1 MKDLSAA
8 DEQRVLSADPAAD
21 VTESELARSR
31 SRSLAFMESD
41 VTHIFA
47 GGSEGYRR
55 PPAKRWRAAG
65 AFLAAAAVAAAVLT
79 ASFLQAAPVETPAAT
94 ESFPPPSPAATSTAP
109 EPAPPAGPFHDLY
122 VSADEVLVLE
132 ALPNAARNF
141 GARLG
146 VEPVNVRQVLK
157 GHLTPGKTAVD
168 VAAAEQAINGSL
180 HWRDSQE
187 EAPFTY
193 LGFFAKGAD
202 GVPHLME
209 TPHSLLQ
216 IQNIRTAVTVD
227 PVTDEPVEIGE
238 DLQSRINVA
247 PVGDVPVA
255 THPGGSWA
263 ASAPDTIWGTQAADG
278 TRDGQVRGY
287 VSPSEAC
294 FTFENSTEKVYLR
307 WPAGFTAKVTP
318 LMVDGEGHVSYYGTT
333 LANKAVI
340 LNEWGFIY
348 TADLDTRPQVKGQQ
362 TSETASCGGETLPVF
377 DVWPERAGGS
387 PFQKGRGVALPTP

>member
-8 DEQRVLSADPAAD
+8 DEQRMLSADPAAD

-47 GGSEGYRR
+47 GDSESVRR
-55 PPAKRWRAAG
+55 PAAKRWRAAG

-79 ASFLQAAPVETPAAT
+79 ASFLQAAPVETPAAND
-94 ESFPPPSPAATSTAP
+94 SFPPPSPAATTAP
-109 EPAPPAGPFHDLY
+109 EPTPPAGPFHELF
-122 VSADEVLVLE
+122 VSADAVLVLE
-132 ALPNAARNF
+132 ALPNAARRL
-141 GARLG
+141 GAGLG
-146 VEPVNVRQVLK
+146 VEPANVRQVLK
-157 GHLTPGKTAVD
+157 GDLTPGETAVD
-168 VAAAEQAINGSL
+168 VAAAEDGVNGSL

-202 GVPHLME
+202 GGLHLMQA
-209 TPHSLLQ
+209 PHSLLQ
-216 IQNIRTAVTVD
+216 IQNIRTAATVN

-238 DLQSRINVA
+238 DLHSRINVA

-263 ASAPDTIWGTQAADG
+263 ASAPSTVWGTQAADG

-287 VSPSEAC
+287 VSPAEAC
-294 FTFENSTEKVYLR
+294 FTFANSTEKVYLR
-307 WPAGFTAKVTP
+307 WPAGFTAMVTP
-318 LMVDGEGHVSYYGTT
+318 LTVDAEGHASYYGTT

-348 TADLDTRPQVKGQQ
+348 TADLDTRPLVKGEL
-362 TSETASCGGETLPVF
+362 TTETASCGGETLPVF

-387 PFQKGRGVALPTP
+387 PFQKSRGVALPTP

>member
-1 MKDLSAA
+1 
-8 DEQRVLSADPAAD
+8 
-21 VTESELARSR
+21 
-31 SRSLAFMESD
+31 
-41 VTHIFA
+41 
-47 GGSEGYRR
+47 
-55 PPAKRWRAAG
+55 
-65 AFLAAAAVAAAVLT
+65 
-79 ASFLQAAPVETPAAT
+79 VETPAAT
-94 ESFPPPSPAATSTAP
+94 ETVPPPSPAATTTP
-109 EPAPPAGPFHDLY
+109 EPTPPAGPFHSLF

-132 ALPNAARNF
+132 ALPNAARNL
-141 GARLG
+141 GAGLG

-157 GHLTPGKTAVD
+157 GDLTPGETAVD
-168 VAAAEQAINGSL
+168 VASAERAINGSL

-193 LGFFAKGAD
+193 LGFFAKDDD
-202 GVPHLME
+202 GGLHLME
-209 TPHSLLQ
+209 APHSLLQ
-216 IQNIRTAVTVD
+216 IQNIRTAATVD

-263 ASAPDTIWGTQAADG
+263 ASAPNTVWGTQAADG
-278 TRDGQVRGY
+278 ARDGQVRGY

-294 FTFENSTEKVYLR
+294 FTFENSTKKVYLR

-318 LMVDGEGHVSYYGTT
+318 LMVDAEGHVSYFGTT

-348 TADLDTRPQVKGQQ
+348 MADLDTRPLVKGQL
-362 TSETASCGGETLPVF
+362 TTETASCGGEALPVF
-377 DVWPERAGGS
+377 DIWPERAGGS

>member
-8 DEQRVLSADPAAD
+8 DEQRILSADPAVD
-21 VTESELARSR
+21 VTEPELARSR

-47 GGSEGYRR
+47 GDSGSYKR

-79 ASFLQAAPVETPAAT
+79 ANFLQTAPAETPAAT
-94 ESFPPPSPAATSTAP
+94 ETFSPPSPAATTAP
-109 EPAPPAGPFHDLY
+109 EPTPPAGPFHDLF

-132 ALPNAARNF
+132 ALPNAARNL
-141 GARLG
+141 GAGLG

-157 GHLTPGKTAVD
+157 GNLTPGETAVD
-168 VAAAEQAINGSL
+168 VAPAEHGINGSL
-180 HWRDSQE
+180 HWRDSRK

-193 LGFFAKGAD
+193 LGFFAKDAD
-202 GVPHLME
+202 GGLHLME

-216 IQNIRTAVTVD
+216 IQNIRTAATVD
-227 PVTDEPVEIGE
+227 PVTDEPVEIGA

-247 PVGDVPVA
+247 PVADVPVA

-278 TRDGQVRGY
+278 TRDGQVRGH
-287 VSPSEAC
+287 VSASEAC
-294 FTFENSTEKVYLR
+294 FTFANSTEKVYLR

-318 LMVDGEGHVSYYGTT
+318 LMVDAEGHVSYFGTT
-333 LANKAVI
+333 LANRAVI

-348 TADLDTRPQVKGQQ
+348 MADLDTRPLVTGQS
-362 TSETASCGGETLPVF
+362 TAETASCGGETLPVF

>member
-8 DEQRVLSADPAAD
+8 DEQRILSADPAANA
-21 VTESELARSR
+21 TESELARSR

-47 GGSEGYRR
+47 GDPESYRR

-79 ASFLQAAPVETPAAT
+79 ANFLQAVPVETPAAT
-94 ESFPPPSPAATSTAP
+94 ESVSAPSPAPTSAP
-109 EPAPPAGPFHDLY
+109 APTPPAGPFHDLF

-132 ALPNAARNF
+132 ALPNAARNLRA
-141 GARLG
+141 GLG

-157 GHLTPGKTAVD
+157 GDLTPGETAVD
-168 VAAAEQAINGSL
+168 VASAEEGINGSL
-180 HWRDSQE
+180 LWRDSRN

-193 LGFFAKGAD
+193 LGFFADGAD
-202 GVPHLME
+202 GGLHLME
-209 TPHSLLQ
+209 APHALLQ
-216 IQNIRTAVTVD
+216 IQNIRTAATVD
-227 PVTDEPVEIGE
+227 PVTDEPVEIGA

-255 THPGGSWA
+255 THDGGSLA
-263 ASAPDTIWGTQAADG
+263 ASAPDRIWGTQTADG
-278 TRDGQVRGY
+278 TRDGEVRGY
-287 VSPSEAC
+287 VAGSEAC
-294 FTFENSTEKVYLR
+294 FTFANSTEKVYLR

-318 LMVDGEGHVSYYGTT
+318 LMVDADGHVSYFGTT
-333 LANKAVI
+333 LANRAVI
-340 LNEWGFIY
+340 LNEWGFVY
-348 TADLDTRPQVKGQQ
+348 MADLDTRPLIQGELS
-362 TSETASCGGETLPVF
+362 TETAACAGETLPVF

>member
-8 DEQRVLSADPAAD
+8 DEQRILSADPAAD
-21 VTESELARSR
+21 ITETELARSR

-47 GGSEGYRR
+47 GDSESFRR
-55 PPAKRWRAAG
+55 PASKRWRTAG

-79 ASFLQAAPVETPAAT
+79 ANFLQAAPLETPAAT
-94 ESFPPPSPAATSTAP
+94 ETVPSPAATTAP
-109 EPAPPAGPFHDLY
+109 EPTAPAGPFHELF
-122 VSADEVLVLE
+122 VSADAVLVLE
-132 ALPNAARNF
+132 ALPNAARKL
-141 GARLG
+141 GASLG

-157 GHLTPGKTAVD
+157 GDLTAGETAVD
-168 VAAAEQAINGSL
+168 VAAAERGINGSL
-180 HWRDSQE
+180 HWRDSRK

-193 LGFFAKGAD
+193 LGFFAKGGD
-202 GVPHLME
+202 GGLHLVE
-209 TPHSLLQ
+209 APHSLLQ
-216 IQNIRTAVTVD
+216 VQSIRTATTVD

-287 VSPSEAC
+287 ISPAEAC
-294 FTFENSTEKVYLR
+294 FTFENNSEKVYLR
-307 WPAGFTAKVTP
+307 WPEGFTAKVTP
-318 LMVDGEGHVSYYGTT
+318 LMVDAEGHASYYGTT

-348 TADLDTRPQVKGQQ
+348 TADLDTRPQVKGQL
-362 TSETASCGGETLPVF
+362 TTETASCGGQTLPVF
-377 DVWPERAGGS
+377 DLWPERAGSS

>member
-8 DEQRVLSADPAAD
+8 DEQRILSADPAAD
-21 VTESELARSR
+21 VTEPELARSR

-47 GGSEGYRR
+47 GDSGNYRR
-55 PPAKRWRAAG
+55 PPARRWRTAG

-79 ASFLQAAPVETPAAT
+79 ANFLQTAPVETPAAT
-94 ESFPPPSPAATSTAP
+94 ESVSPPSPAPTNAP
-109 EPAPPAGPFHDLY
+109 EPAPPAGPFHGLF
-122 VSADEVLVLE
+122 VAADEVLVLE
-132 ALPNAARNF
+132 ALPNAARKL
-141 GARLG
+141 GAGLG

-157 GHLTPGKTAVD
+157 GDLTPGETTVD
-168 VAAAEQAINGSL
+168 VAPAERAINGSL

-193 LGFFAKGAD
+193 LGFFAKDAD
-202 GVPHLME
+202 GGLHLME
-209 TPHSLLQ
+209 APHTLLQ
-216 IQNIRTAVTVD
+216 IQNIRTAATVD
-227 PVTDEPVEIGE
+227 PVTDEPVEIGD
-238 DLQSRINVA
+238 DLRARINVA

-278 TRDGQVRGY
+278 IRDGEVRGY
-287 VSPSEAC
+287 VSPSEVC
-294 FTFENSTEKVYLR
+294 FTFANSTQKVFLR
-307 WPAGFTAKVTP
+307 WPEGFTAKVTP
-318 LMVDGEGHVSYYGTT
+318 LMVDAEGRVSYYGTT

-340 LNEWGFIY
+340 LNEWGFINM
-348 TADLDTRPQVKGQQ
+348 ADLDTRPLVKGQL
-362 TSETASCGGETLPVF
+362 TAETASCGGETLPVF
-377 DVWPERAGGS
+377 DVWPEREGGS

>member
-1 MKDLSAA
+1 
-8 DEQRVLSADPAAD
+8 
-21 VTESELARSR
+21 
-31 SRSLAFMESD
+31 
-41 VTHIFA
+41 
-47 GGSEGYRR
+47 
-55 PPAKRWRAAG
+55 
-65 AFLAAAAVAAAVLT
+65 VAAAVLT
-79 ASFLQAAPVETPAAT
+79 ASFLQTAPVPTPAAT
-94 ESFPPPSPAATSTAP
+94 ETFSPPSPAATTPVP
-109 EPAPPAGPFHDLY
+109 EPTPPAGPSHDLF

-132 ALPNAARNF
+132 ALPNAARNL
-141 GARLG
+141 GAGLG

-157 GHLTPGKTAVD
+157 GDLTPGEAAVD
-168 VAAAEQAINGSL
+168 VAAAERAINGSL
-180 HWRDSQE
+180 HWRDSRK

-202 GVPHLME
+202 GRLHLLE
-209 TPHSLLQ
+209 APHSLLQ
-216 IQNIRTAVTVD
+216 IQNIRTAATAD
-227 PVTDEPVEIGE
+227 PVTDEPVEIGK

-255 THPGGSWA
+255 THPSGSWA
-263 ASAPDTIWGTQAADG
+263 ASAPNTIWGTQAADG

-348 TADLDTRPQVKGQQ
+348 MADLDTRPLVKGQQ
-362 TSETASCGGETLPVF
+362 TSEAASCGGKTLPVF
-377 DVWPERAGGS
+377 DVWPEGAGGS